1 MTAHYVYMLASK
13 PGGTIYVGET
23 RDLAKRVSQ
32 HKGDFV
38 PGFTR
43 RYGVHSLVWYEVHE
57 SVESAKLREKQIK
70 RWRRAWKIRLLQTMN
85 PSWSDLWD
93 SIH

>member
-13 PGGTIYVGET
+13 PGGTIYVGEA
-23 RDLAKRVSQ
+23 RDLAKRVWQ

-43 RYGVHSLVWYEVHE
+43 RYGVYSLVWYEVHE